1 MKPIKSVMTNLACLL
16 DTLGKR
22 EPQLKDCLHQTDLVD
37 IGLSANG
44 CRRAHP
50 TVGST
55 IHFGQ
60 RA

>member
-1 MKPIKSVMTNLACLL
+1 MKPIKSVMTNLAGQL

-22 EPQLKDCLHQTDLVD
+22 EPHLKDCLHQSDLVD
-37 IGLSANG
+37 ICLSANG

-55 IHFGQ
+55 IHSGQ
-60 RA
+60 WA